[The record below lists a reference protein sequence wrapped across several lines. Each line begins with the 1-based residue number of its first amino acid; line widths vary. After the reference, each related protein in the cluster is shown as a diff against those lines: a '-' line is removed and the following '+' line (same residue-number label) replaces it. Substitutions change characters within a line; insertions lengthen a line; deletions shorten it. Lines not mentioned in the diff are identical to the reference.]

1 MGSKK
6 LKITC
11 LLAAAIV
18 TIFSVSGSA
27 DAYFDR
33 GQVGISLGQS
43 SVSVNAG
50 ESRTVSVS
58 LNPAS
63 DKQTPGCGMAEC
75 PQTCGDLGC
84 LDGNGQCTCAGSKY
98 STYQTQVSAV
108 SSNGSVAKASYSG
121 GAVSISGVS
130 PGTTTVTLTASLR
143 QFRSNSTTISVTVS
157 SSGGSEN
164 AGSSGGDTSG
174 SSGSGGSG
182 NSSSSGG
189 SGKTSGG
196 DTGGSSSSSSSGNS
210 GGTTTT
216 NKTDGTPQKS
226 AVNNGDNA
234 VSSPSNELTPVS
246 PDSAAEDDTEAALA
260 PASVTSMTGKDGM
273 LYTMAV
279 LGSGDFS
286 VKELLA
292 NAMGRYEKVTFTR
305 QDEAGNVLYS
315 LSFLGSDLTE
325 AADVDMMARIT
336 EDMPENIRTDGDAL
350 MLRFDK
356 HEQLPATA
364 ELYVA
369 AGTHFGGGATVDIY
383 HIDPVSG
390 KPVQIARDGTATSG
404 YVSLDIQNT
413 NDLILVSGSLR
424 EADGGFPIVP
434 VGIGI
439 IIIALITIVLI
450 ARRNKKTKRAAAAVE
465 TFGAE
470 QAAATAAT
478 AATAETER
486 AGL

>member
-1 MGSKK
+1 M
-6 LKITC
+6 TC
-11 LLAAAIV
+11 LIVTAIV
-18 TIFSVSGSA
+18 AVFAISGSA
-27 DAYFDR
+27 YAYFDR
-33 GQVGISLGQS
+33 GQVGISPSQS
-43 SVSVNAG
+43 SVSLNAG

-108 SSNGSVAKASYSG
+108 SSNGSVARASYSG

-143 QFRSNSTTISVTVS
+143 QFRSNSTTITVTVN
-157 SSGGSEN
+157 SSGDSEN
-164 AGSSGGDTSG
+164 AGNSG
-174 SSGSGGSG
+174 SDTGGSGSSGGSG
-182 NSSSSGG
+182 NSGSSSG
-189 SGKTSGG
+189 SGKTSGDG
-196 DTGGSSSSSSSGNS
+196 KSGSSSSSGTS
-210 GGTTTT
+210 GGDTTT
-216 NKTDGTPQKS
+216 NKTDGTPQKT
-226 AVNNGDNA
+226 AVNSGDSA
-234 VSSPSNELTPVS
+234 VSSPSNGLTPVS

-273 LYTMAV
+273 VYTMAI
-279 LGSGDFS
+279 LGSDDFS

-292 NAMGRYEKVTFTR
+292 NAMGRYEKVTFTK
-305 QDEAGNVLYS
+305 QDEAGNALYS
-315 LSFLGSDLTE
+315 LSFLGSDLT
-325 AADVDMMARIT
+325 AAVDVDMMARIT

-413 NDLILVSGSLR
+413 NDLILVSGSLK
-424 EADGGFPIVP
+424 EAGGGFPIIP

-439 IIIALITIVLI
+439 GVIALIAIMLI
-450 ARRNKKTKRAAAAVE
+450 TRGNKKKKRAAAAVE
-465 TFGAE
+465 TVGTE
-470 QAAATAAT
+470 QAAATAE
-478 AATAETER
+478 TAETER